1 MKKMIVG
8 IIIGAFLA
16 TAIPVAA
23 EQVNKKV
30 TATIRND
37 FTLQV
42 DGVNVN
48 LENSPLAFEGKSYLP
63 VAEVARAVGKE
74 VGFKDGVIKLDTV
87 KNEEAESNTPG
98 KPDANVNEV
107 DINNIQSKEDFDK
120 AISKYSI
127 ELTSFQNV
135 VESNKAGM
143 EQMKKQ
149 LPNTPKM
156 QETLEMMSNQ
166 EEKFQA
172 KIDELKRSI
181 EELKAKYPEY
191 ANEN

>member
-1 MKKMIVG
+1 MIVG

-30 TATIRND
+30 TATIRTD

-107 DINNIQSKEDFDK
+107 DINNIKSKEDFDK

-143 EQMKKQ
+143 EEMKKQ

-166 EEKFQA
+166 EKRFQA

-191 ANEN
+191 ANEY

>member
-74 VGFKDGVIKLDTV
+74 VGFKDGVIKLDTI

-107 DINNIQSKEDFDK
+107 DINNIKSKEDFDK

-127 ELTSFQNV
+127 ELRSFQNV
-135 VESNKAGM
+135 VESNKAGR
-143 EQMKKQ
+143 EELIKQ

-156 QETLEMMSNQ
+156 QETLEIMSNQ
-166 EEKFQA
+166 EKGFLA

>member
-1 MKKMIVG
+1 VKKMIVG

-30 TATIRND
+30 TATIRTD

-107 DINNIQSKEDFDK
+107 DINNIKSKEDFDK

-143 EQMKKQ
+143 EEMKKQ

-166 EEKFQA
+166 EKRFQA

>member
-107 DINNIQSKEDFDK
+107 DINNIKSKEDFDK

-143 EQMKKQ
+143 EEMKKQ

-156 QETLEMMSNQ
+156 QETFEMMSNQ

>member
-42 DGVNVN
+42 DGVNIN

-166 EEKFQA
+166 EKKFQA

>member
-1 MKKMIVG
+1 MIVG

-107 DINNIQSKEDFDK
+107 DINNIKSKEDFDK

-143 EQMKKQ
+143 EEMKKQ

-156 QETLEMMSNQ
+156 QETFEMMSNQ

>member
-42 DGVNVN
+42 DGVNIN

-166 EEKFQA
+166 EKKFQA

-181 EELKAKYPEY
+181 EELKVKYPEY

>member
-1 MKKMIVG
+1 MIVG

-30 TATIRND
+30 TATIRTD

-107 DINNIQSKEDFDK
+107 DINNIKSKEDFDK

-143 EQMKKQ
+143 EEMKKQ

-166 EEKFQA
+166 EKRFQA